1 MSTEDLPVPG
11 TRPARVALI
20 SMPWMSVDLPSIQLA
35 TLAAML
41 RRGNAEAD
49 TFHFFVEYAADIGPA
64 LYRRLSDATDY
75 VNEYVFCRQYFRAER
90 DDELEP
96 ARTLVPSL
104 GYSPPAKNDA
114 VIDAVDVLA
123 GAFLDRCADETDW
136 SSYDLVGF
144 SLTIAQTA
152 ASMALAQRIKARHP
166 DVTIAFGGT
175 SCAGPM
181 GLAIARAC
189 PYVDM
194 VVRAEGELVLGELV
208 SRLSQGRDWHDL
220 PHIAWRTGPEAEI
233 SQPGDQP
240 VFRPSEL
247 PSREL
252 DYDDYFARVSDRGL
266 TGKVDVWLPFE
277 SSRGCW
283 YGEKAQCRFCG
294 LHEIMSYRS
303 WSSDAVL
310 AELDR
315 LAERYGID
323 RFFSVDLIMP
333 RDFYTSFL
341 PTLAGKKK
349 SWKLFY
355 EIKANIGDRE
365 VQALADAGVRW
376 IQPGIESLD
385 DRILRSMRKGVH
397 AAANVALLRL
407 CAENGIRVTWN
418 IISGLPGEEP
428 QWYLDLARR
437 VRSLFHTP
445 PPSGVNTFELHR
457 FSPYFDDAK
466 AWGIHDAGASPFFRA
481 IFPFDEE
488 LADDL
493 CYRHSY
499 TLDRSGDIREYTRPL
514 RRAIA
519 EWRSAAARGAGLTI
533 DACQDGSAS
542 VLDTREA
549 VPREHRLDQAEH
561 QLYILLREVRRDSR
575 LVQLAAA
582 ANGCA
587 EQAIQQWVLRCLDT
601 WHEAGLLWRSEGRSV
616 ALATP
621 GTAPSVRAAWA
632 ALPAPVPYL
641 DR

>member
-1 MSTEDLPVPG
+1 MSIEDLPMPG
-11 TRPARVALI
+11 MRPARVALI

-41 RRGNAEAD
+41 RRSNADAD
-49 TFHFFVEYAADIGPA
+49 TFHFFVDYAADIGPA

-75 VNEYVFCRQYFRAER
+75 VNEYVFCRPYFRAER
-90 DDELEP
+90 NDELEH
-96 ARTLVPSL
+96 ARTLMPSL
-104 GYSPPAKNDA
+104 GYSPPVQNDA
-114 VIDAVDVLA
+114 VLDAVDVLA
-123 GAFLDRCADETDW
+123 DAFLDRCVDATDW

-181 GLAIARAC
+181 GVAIAKAC
-189 PYVDM
+189 PHVDV

-220 PHIAWRTGPEAEI
+220 PHIAWRSGSEVQQ
-233 SQPGDQP
+233 SGPGDQP
-240 VFRPSEL
+240 VFRSPEL

-266 TGKVDVWLPFE
+266 AGKIDVWLPFE

-333 RDFYTSFL
+333 RDFYSSFL
-341 PTLAGKKK
+341 PALAEKKK
-349 SWKLFY
+349 SWTLFY
-355 EIKANIGDRE
+355 EIKANVGDAE
-365 VQALADAGVRW
+365 VRALADAGVRW

-397 AAANVALLRL
+397 SVTNVALLRL

-428 QWYLDLARR
+428 EWYLDLARR

-445 PPSGVNTFELHR
+445 PPSGVSTFELHR
-457 FSPYFDDAK
+457 FSPYFDEAE
-466 AWGIHDAGASPFFRA
+466 AWGIHDDGASAFFRA
-481 IFPFDEE
+481 IFPFDDA

-499 TLDRSGDIREYTRPL
+499 TLDRSRDVGEYTRPL
-514 RRAIA
+514 RRAITD
-519 EWRSAAARGAGLTI
+519 WMSAAARGAALTI
-533 DACQDGSAS
+533 DACPDGSAS
-542 VLDTREA
+542 VLDTREV
-549 VPREHRLDQAEH
+549 VPRELRLDPAEH
-561 QLYILLREVRRDSR
+561 QLYLLLREVRRDSR
-575 LVQLAAA
+575 VVQLAAA
-582 ANGCA
+582 ARGCA
-587 EQAIQQWVLRCLDT
+587 EQAIQPWVLRCLAA
-601 WHEAGLLWRSEGRSV
+601 WHEEGLLWRSEGRSV
-616 ALATP
+616 ALATSA
-621 GTAPSVRAAWA
+621 TAPSVQAARA

-641 DR
+641 AR